1 MADADSTQKADPI
14 LVTEI
19 VRSYVAK
26 NSIAIDEIG
35 PLISMVHRTLS
46 GLGGGEPAPAP
57 EPRAPAVPVRRSV
70 QPDYVV
76 CLECGFRAKTLRRQ
90 FADAA
95 RAGYRHIS
103 SALEFEARSPG
114 DGAGLFDQPL
124 DDGKTARAR
133 PKAIRNG
140 NTAGADPAG
149 TGAPGTRVTSTIPG

>member
-57 EPRAPAVPVRRSV
+57 EPRAPAVPIRRSV
-70 QPDYVV
+70 QPEYVV
-76 CLECGFRAKTLRRQ
+76 CLECGFRAKTLRRHLRMQ
-90 FADAA
+90 HGLDVAA
-95 RAGYRHIS
+95 Y
-103 SALEFEARSPG
+103 
-114 DGAGLFDQPL
+114 
-124 DDGKTARAR
+124 RAR
-133 PKAIRNG
+133 WNLKPDHPVTAPAYSITRSAMARQLGLGRKRSVTETPPTPTRRGRARRAPK
-140 NTAGADPAG
+140 
-149 TGAPGTRVTSTIPG
+149 